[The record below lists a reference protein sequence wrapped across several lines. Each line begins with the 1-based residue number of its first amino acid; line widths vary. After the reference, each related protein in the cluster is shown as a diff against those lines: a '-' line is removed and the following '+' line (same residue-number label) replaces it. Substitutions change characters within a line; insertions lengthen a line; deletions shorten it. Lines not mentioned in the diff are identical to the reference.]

1 MTEFIL
7 VITEFYRLQTD
18 GCDHLRQ
25 VPMCTVVCF
34 SLSCWTGGLKN
45 SALLNIAFFI

>member
-18 GCDHLRQ
+18 SSDHLRQ
-25 VPMCTVVCF
+25 VPMCTD
-34 SLSCWTGGLKN
+34 
-45 SALLNIAFFI
+45 ALL